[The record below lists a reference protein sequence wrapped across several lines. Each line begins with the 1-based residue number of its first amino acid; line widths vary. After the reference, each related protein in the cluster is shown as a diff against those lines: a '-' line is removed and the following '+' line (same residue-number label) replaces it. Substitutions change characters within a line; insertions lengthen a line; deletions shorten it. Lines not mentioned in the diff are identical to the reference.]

1 MTAPAFVGDSAV
13 REYIQINNP
22 GTTSQYSSA
31 TVGSNIRAASWFLEK
46 ATQRWFNDR
55 PSVTWTGTSN
65 GRPSMF
71 IPGFRTVTSVTM
83 QSAALVANG
92 SYWLLPD
99 AQNSG
104 IYTGLQLRAF
114 VGAGR
119 DPGRPWLANP
129 NWFDANLDS
138 PYNPMNYGGGYG
150 WSSLPNDI
158 VVIGDGGYT
167 AANLPEPLLHATKV
181 LAAFYTLRPNSLLAD
196 VAITP
201 AGGVVN
207 YSSLPAEVT
216 QFIRDWA
223 IGEQAVALG

>member
-1 MTAPAFVGDSAV
+1 MATPAFIGSQAV
-13 REYIQINNP
+13 LDYLALNSP
-22 GTTSQYSSA
+22 GTTSQYSAA
-31 TVGSNIRAASWFLEK
+31 TIGSNIRAASAFLEK

-55 PSVTWTGTSN
+55 PGVTWTGTSN
-65 GRPSMF
+65 GRPSIF
-71 IPGFRTVTSVTM
+71 IPGFRSVTSVKIQT
-83 QSAALVANG
+83 APLVADA

-114 VGAGR
+114 VNAGR
-119 DPGRPWLANP
+119 DASRPWLANP
-129 NWFDANLDS
+129 NWFDLNLDS
-138 PYNPMNYGGGYG
+138 PYNPMNYGGGYAY
-150 WSSLPNDI
+150 SSLPNDV

-181 LAAFYTLRPNSLLAD
+181 LASFYTVRPASILAD

-223 IGEQAVALG
+223 IGEQAVAL